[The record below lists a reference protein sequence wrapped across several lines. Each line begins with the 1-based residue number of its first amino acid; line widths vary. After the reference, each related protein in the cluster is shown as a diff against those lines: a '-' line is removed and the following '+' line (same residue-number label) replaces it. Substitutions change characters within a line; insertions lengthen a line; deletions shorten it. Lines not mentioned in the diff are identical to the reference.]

1 MNTTLEEISTVP
13 DIPPTYLRYFFGS
26 KNRKIVADIKR
37 HADTTCHMKVS
48 EAYITNS
55 LNKFNKGIVYYKGQ
69 TVKGF
74 AVWKEH
80 VTEPRN
86 TLKDATYIH
95 SEKFIDLLLICSARP
110 ESGNNSK
117 NRKTNDRIGSRLLY
131 DIERYALEN
140 SCIYITL
147 QPASPDL
154 IDFYKKFGYT
164 VDLPNPLIRRPLTM
178 VKPIKPLTITKTKT
192 TRRRRHSAEPLRG
205 SIEYYN
211 SILHPV
217 LQNSDSY
224 KLLDEYFKRDSV

>member
-1 MNTTLEEISTVP
+1 MNIALEEISTVP
-13 DIPPTYLRYFFGS
+13 DIPATYLRYFFGS
-26 KNRKIVADIKR
+26 KNRKIVADVKH

-80 VTEPRN
+80 VTEPQN
-86 TLKDATYIH
+86 ILKDATYIH
-95 SEKFIDLLLICSARP
+95 SEKFINLLLICSARP

-117 NRKTNDRIGSRLLY
+117 NRKINDRIGSRLLY

-178 VKPIKPLTITKTKT
+178 VKAIKPLTITKTKT
-192 TRRRRHSAEPLRG
+192 TRRRRHSEPLRG

-217 LQNSDSY
+217 LQNTDSY
-224 KLLDEYFKRDSV
+224 KLLDEYFKRESI